1 MSNQEVTDLTGQLYD
16 PDGTHL
22 ADENAKLRDLLAAL
36 NKNLH
41 QAQIENNTLKRSL
54 DGARANVKRERER
67 TVTQLFGDPAN
78 LS

>member
-1 MSNQEVTDLTGQLYD
+1 MTGQLYD

-36 NKNLH
+36 NKNLR